1 LPVVPVPLLEAD
13 PDVLLDLQAMVNNV
27 YERGAYASQI
37 DYRQPPPALTDAEQI
52 WLAGLLSEKE
62 RR

>member
-1 LPVVPVPLLEAD
+1 
-13 PDVLLDLQAMVNNV
+13 MVNNV